1 MHSEKELVQNQNSE
15 NQQDEEVNSVNS
27 DEKHEDSH
35 EEELTFPDISNFTI
49 AELIDELKNISVD
62 YTALKYSSFL
72 KDVKSHFDGIVVD
85 MRNTA
90 LEQFLNDGG
99 TEEDFEFKKSEDINL
114 FETNYSKLKNA
125 ISEKAN
131 SIELEKEK
139 NLKAK
144 YDILEKLRE
153 LTSGEESS
161 KSFTNLKELQDEW
174 KNTGPVPSSK
184 AKELWANYNALVE
197 MFYNN
202 RSIYFELKELDRKKN
217 FESKIE
223 VVERCEALVSEEN
236 VSEAIKE
243 LKKLHEEYKNIGPVP
258 KEEQEPLWNR
268 FKEASDKVYSRRAEL
283 AEINKGLQDENLK
296 KKKELIE
303 IAKKFQEFDT
313 VEINLWKDK
322 TKEILELQTQWK
334 GIGPVP
340 KDDTKTTSKEFWAAY
355 KGFFKK
361 KEIFFKQLEH
371 QKKDNLVKKLEL
383 CELADSLKDSSD
395 MSSTTDTLK
404 KIQEDWMKIGPVPVK
419 EKEVIFKRFKA
430 ACDHFFNRKREQFAE
445 QEKEYELNLEKKNAV
460 IDKILK
466 LSGSKDK
473 DADQIRDLQ
482 DEFNSIGFV
491 PRKSIKDVK
500 ERYKNAVE
508 TFLKNIDSVKADN
521 KDNLKLELEVSA
533 LKSEPNA
540 RKKIGRKE
548 TDLIKKIQGL
558 RNDIQSWTTN
568 IEFLA
573 NSPKADKLKVQI
585 QENIENAKSELDK
598 LEEQLYIIK
607 NTK

>member
-1 MHSEKELVQNQNSE
+1 MQSEKELVHNQNPV
-15 NQQDEEVNSVNS
+15 NQKEEEDNSVHS
-27 DEKHEDSH
+27 EDTH
-35 EEELTFPDISNFTI
+35 EEELNFPDISNFSI
-49 AELIDELKNISVD
+49 PELTEELKNISID
-62 YTALKYSSFL
+62 HSSFKYSTFL
-72 KDVKSHFDGIVVD
+72 KDVKTHFDSIVEELKS
-85 MRNTA
+85 NA
-90 LEQFLNDGG
+90 LNEFLKDGG
-99 TEEDFEFKKSEDINL
+99 TEEGFEFKKSEDINL
-114 FETNYSKLKNA
+114 FEANYGKLRA
-125 ISEKAN
+125 EISDKAS

-161 KSFTNLKELQDEW
+161 KSFSNLKELQNEW
-174 KNTGPVPSSK
+174 KNTGPVPSAK

-217 FESKIE
+217 LESKIE
-223 VVERCEALVSEEN
+223 VVERCEGLSNEEN
-236 VSEAIKE
+236 VAEAIKE
-243 LKKLHEEYKNIGPVP
+243 LKKLHEEFKNIGPVP
-258 KEEQEPLWNR
+258 KEEQEPLWVR
-268 FKEASDKVYSRRAEL
+268 FKEASDKVYSRRAEI
-283 AEINKGLQDENLK
+283 AEINKGLQEDNLIK
-296 KKKELIE
+296 KKALIE
-303 IAKKFQEFDT
+303 TAKKFQEFET
-313 VEINLWKDK
+313 SEINLWKDK
-322 TKEILELQTQWK
+322 TKEILELQNQWK
-334 GIGPVP
+334 SIGPVP
-340 KDDTKTTSKEFWAAY
+340 KDDTKTISKEFWAAY

-361 KEIFFKQLEH
+361 KEVFFKQLEH

-383 CELADSLKDSSD
+383 CELAESLKDSTD
-395 MSSTTDTLK
+395 MGSTTETLK
-404 KIQEDWMKIGPVPVK
+404 KIQDDWMKIGPVPVK

-445 QEKEYELNLEKKNAV
+445 QEKEYEQNLDKKNAV

-466 LSGSKDK
+466 LSESKDK
-473 DADQIRDLQ
+473 NADKIRDLQ

-491 PRKSIKDVK
+491 PRKSIKDIK

-508 TFLKNIDSVKADN
+508 TFLKNIDSVEADN

-548 TDLIKKIQGL
+548 TDLIKRIQGL
-558 RNDIQSWTTN
+558 KNDIQSWTTN

-573 NSPKADKLKVQI
+573 NSPKAEKLKEQI
-585 QENIENAKSELDK
+585 QGNIKNAENELDK